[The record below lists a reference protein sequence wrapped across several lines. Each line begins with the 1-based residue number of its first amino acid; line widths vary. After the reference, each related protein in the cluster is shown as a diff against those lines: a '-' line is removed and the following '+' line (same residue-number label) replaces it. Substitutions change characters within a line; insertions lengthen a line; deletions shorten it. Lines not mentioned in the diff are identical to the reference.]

1 MCNFSKFS
9 FCKIMLVIALMLM
22 SVNCSYA
29 EIKCDRIGLDSEEF
43 YKDIKIAIDSFQDYK
58 AHINK
63 GESEY
68 SNDIFEHYFDSTR
81 VYVKDRNILNLLVFL
96 ADIAGT
102 SDLKVDPIF
111 GYAQGCAPVIGP
123 LTNLIEFL
131 SEDERYLDD
140 TIFSAYLVY
149 LTWSYYSQLAYLNTL
164 VDNNKMLWDDDL
176 LELDNFRRDYM
187 TKYPD
192 SYYGRI
198 FRIYFSAL
206 EQYYAIYGYLKAPD
220 IPLPPKEETQHTK

>member
-1 MCNFSKFS
+1 M
-9 FCKIMLVIALMLM
+9 
-22 SVNCSYA
+22 
-29 EIKCDRIGLDSEEF
+29 
-43 YKDIKIAIDSFQDYK
+43 
-58 AHINK
+58 
-63 GESEY
+63 
-68 SNDIFEHYFDSTR
+68 
-81 VYVKDRNILNLLVFL
+81 VFL

-192 SYYGRI
+192 SY
-198 FRIYFSAL
+198 
-206 EQYYAIYGYLKAPD
+206 
-220 IPLPPKEETQHTK
+220 